1 MNWHANGCCSQA
13 KNHIVSIRWTKT
25 DVRLLIPIQFD
36 SIPFENSTGMKTI
49 TFLFQFSMKW
59 FFFCSSDS
67 MGTTSHMNFCFIL
80 VNSCISNIIQCISNG
95 SKPNYTHSSVQVFD
109 QNIISLHCHREHHQL
124 IETNYQ
130 LINKT
135 VDVPMALTISFCAL
149 LLFAFFSSFP

>member
-1 MNWHANGCCSQA
+1 MLFTGKKPYCKHPMDQNRCTFAYSHSIRFNSIWKLYGYE
-13 KNHIVSIRWTKT
+13 NHHIFVSILNEM
-25 DVRLLIPIQFD
+25 V
-36 SIPFENSTGMKTI
+36 
-49 TFLFQFSMKW
+49 
-59 FFFCSSDS
+59 FFCSSDS

-109 QNIISLHCHREHHQL
+109 QNIISLHCHREHNQL

-135 VDVPMALTISFCAL
+135 VDVPMALTISFYAL